1 MPRRREGLPLDR
13 RGRSIERT
21 AISVNRKAR
30 QLTMLRPLVLCGGV
44 AAKPANMKENRRDRR
59 PLRNQTG
66 KRKVVV
72 ILRERDG
79 NSVPAVFNSEAK
91 PLHPSA
97 LAA

>member
-1 MPRRREGLPLDR
+1 
-13 RGRSIERT
+13 
-21 AISVNRKAR
+21 
-30 QLTMLRPLVLCGGV
+30 
-44 AAKPANMKENRRDRR
+44 MKENRRDRR
-59 PLRNQTG
+59 SLRNQTG